1 MFSVHKAIVAR
12 IFAAVVALDLFH
24 NDMIQCKVDTSKTH
38 RVVQNKRYYIL
49 VAKPVKFR
57 PGSSFVSIYHYN
69 VCYHDFMLQ
78 LVLQFSSCLRLTNC
92 NLSCITAIKI
102 QRSL

>member
-38 RVVQNKRYYIL
+38 RAVQNKRYYIL

-57 PGSSFVSIYHYN
+57 RGTWVFLREHISLQR
-69 VCYHDFMLQ
+69 ML
-78 LVLQFSSCLRLTNC
+78 S
-92 NLSCITAIKI
+92 
-102 QRSL
+102 